1 MCSRWI
7 ARVRTAFSMTLGL
20 EGARVPLGNE
30 CFAYLSGFRRTPRLS
45 LCVSRTGGEGK
56 YRFRLTQGAHRFYCA
71 VASGFSHVPA
81 VEEDSESG

>member
-45 LCVSRTGGEGK
+45 LCAFLGLVGRASTGFG
-56 YRFRLTQGAHRFYCA
+56 
-71 VASGFSHVPA
+71 
-81 VEEDSESG
+81 